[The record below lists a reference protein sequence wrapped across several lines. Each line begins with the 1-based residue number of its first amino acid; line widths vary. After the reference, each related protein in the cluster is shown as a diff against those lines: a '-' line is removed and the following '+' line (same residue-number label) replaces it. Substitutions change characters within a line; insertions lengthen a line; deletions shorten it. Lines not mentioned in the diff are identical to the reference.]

1 MDIKPD
7 DLAKLIRKDY
17 RVSWALA
24 KAMAVAEFAM
34 NHRDLLLQ
42 KEKNN
47 IIEGKYDEVS
57 R

>member
-24 KAMAVAEFAM
+24 KAIAIAEFAM

-47 IIEGKYDEVS
+47 IIEGKYEEVS

>member
-24 KAMAVAEFAM
+24 KAIAVAEFAM